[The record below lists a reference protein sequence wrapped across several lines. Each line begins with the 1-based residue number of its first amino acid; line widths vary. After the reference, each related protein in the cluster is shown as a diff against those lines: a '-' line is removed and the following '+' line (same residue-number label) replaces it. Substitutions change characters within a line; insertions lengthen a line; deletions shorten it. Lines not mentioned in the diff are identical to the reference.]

1 MEKRTREK
9 IVLVV
14 FFLLVVFAGAV
25 LVGYFTTGRTWNV
38 AASFVD
44 DTVGSMDGYTAIVYE
59 GVIDPAAD
67 DDVDAES
74 DGKGKEAAD
83 SKSSSSKA
91 RSANASD
98 GVQDEGG
105 ASASD
110 GSSNKGAEGKAASS
124 STSDASGSSSASS
137 NAKADEK
144 AGSAGEAG
152 SDSGSAGSFGLDLL
166 ALLSQT
172 TGRASEDVYPSE
184 VRSLYTQKGAQAL
197 TLNLSDLERYA
208 EPQVYEVGGK
218 RIGVYSLKVYATR
231 GVVADIRRTLEA
243 QDVDVTICLTPRA
256 DFLSTT
262 DGTDVVIVTTDL
274 EGISTDGSTQ
284 NGAFTVAS
292 PERGSVGAVLLN
304 PSNVASARVIKTL

>member
-9 IVLVV
+9 IALVV

-59 GVIDPAAD
+59 GVIDPVAD

-137 NAKADEK
+137 NAESDEK
-144 AGSAGEAG
+144 AGSADEAG

-274 EGISTDGSTQ
+274 EGISTNGSTQ
-284 NGAFTVAS
+284 NGVFTVSS
-292 PERGSVGAVLLN
+292 PEKGSVGAVLLN